1 MAENTTPE
9 TPEQEVERL
18 RRELTDAK
26 GIIDEQTE
34 QLQAKELQGSG
45 ALPVISYKQQYYQ
58 VQAAKFHF
66 NGVDY
71 KAADLA
77 GNNDLVK
84 QLLDAGSGLLAKV
97 DKPKQ

>member
-1 MAENTTPE
+1 MADQVE
-9 TPEQEVERL
+9 TPEEKIARLEQELGE
-18 RRELTDAK
+18 AK
-26 GIIDEQTE
+26 GIIGEQTE

-45 ALPVISYKQQYYQ
+45 SLPVITYKQQYYQ

-84 QLLDAGSGLLAKV
+84 QLLDAGSGLLVKV